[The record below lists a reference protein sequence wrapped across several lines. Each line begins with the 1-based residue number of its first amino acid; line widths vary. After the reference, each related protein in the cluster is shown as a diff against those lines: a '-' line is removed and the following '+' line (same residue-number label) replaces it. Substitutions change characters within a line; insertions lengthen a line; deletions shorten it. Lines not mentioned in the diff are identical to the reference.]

1 MYSFYAQEDLK
12 LVTVARR
19 GEKHRPMLIRYVE
32 EQMQEMQEMQ
42 EMQKILLSRI
52 QVGTCGAAIDEL
64 QGSGAENEL

>member
-42 EMQKILLSRI
+42 KILLSRI